1 MENQFFSSFQNIW
14 AGGRL
19 RVPQPFPARSQHVFS
34 LRAVSAPRLRQLQE
48 IPAGAAG
55 VKGEQDGW
63 ASSDF
68 YGVLGTDRD
77 QTAAS
82 T

>member
-1 MENQFFSSFQNIW
+1 MQNQFSPLP
-14 AGGRL
+14 GGWGAAVGTPALPQSTDSVSHCVL
-19 RVPQPFPARSQHVFS
+19 RPPA
-34 LRAVSAPRLRQLQE
+34 APRLQE

-55 VKGEQDGW
+55 VKGEQDGL
-63 ASSDF
+63 ANPDF
-68 YGVLGTDRD
+68 YGVLGTDQD